1 MKRKRLSGEEKLAV
15 VLEGMRLD
23 TTLAEVCNRHQIS
36 QATYYKWRDRLFAAS
51 DVIYADRTFSRSEE
65 RLKAENK
72 KLREII
78 GDLTV
83 ELKKKLL
90 Q

>member
-1 MKRKRLSGEEKLAV
+1 MKKRRWSSDEKLEI
-15 VLEGMRLD
+15 VLEGMRED
-23 TTLAEVCNRHQIS
+23 TTMAEVCNRHGIS
-36 QATYYKWRDRLFAAS
+36 QTTYYKWRDRLFAAS
-51 DVIYADRTFSRSEE
+51 DRIYSKGTFSRSEE

-78 GDLTV
+78 GDLTL

-90 Q
+90 

>member
-1 MKRKRLSGEEKLAV
+1 MKKKRWSSDEKLEI
-15 VLEGMRLD
+15 VLEGMRAD
-23 TTLAEVCNRHQIS
+23 TTMAEVCNRHGIS
-36 QATYYKWRDRLFAAS
+36 QTTYYKWRDRLFAAS
-51 DVIYADRTFSRSEE
+51 DMIYSKGAFSRSEE

-78 GDLTV
+78 GDLTL

-90 Q
+90 